1 MVDPAQYIACSELRK
16 KHNPVFADVSIDKEQ
31 TYRQWPEPAV
41 PTAIRLGAQGMDTL
55 HTFNPTLDG
64 PATMKVPTCNLPSNE
79 QDPGIVDDDAADTE
93 HNHCE
98 DNAHATENDTD
109 ASTLPVDL
117 PAEYLI
123 GIQEEDDHTLLSG
136 FAMGERARDLPQI
149 NSMKLYSSIRRQT
162 VIDFMSQQYIE

>member
-1 MVDPAQYIACSELRK
+1 M
-16 KHNPVFADVSIDKEQ
+16 
-31 TYRQWPEPAV
+31 
-41 PTAIRLGAQGMDTL
+41 GAQGMDTL

-79 QDPGIVDDDAADTE
+79 QDPGIVDDDVADTE

-98 DNAHATENDTD
+98 DNAHATEHDTD

-162 VIDFMSQQYIE
+162 VIDFMSQQYMEYSYGAPECIVIEFSVS